1 MWLHEAHFPAL
12 MSLPSP
18 PHLRLSTR
26 SLQLFQ
32 STRILTSKEA
42 CMTCPT
48 HINQENN
55 PCLEP
60 EVVENDKCLTIQ
72 PCIDMRPEAF

>member
-1 MWLHEAHFPAL
+1 MWLHEAHFPAF

-48 HINQENN
+48 HINQRKQS
-55 PCLEP
+55 LEP